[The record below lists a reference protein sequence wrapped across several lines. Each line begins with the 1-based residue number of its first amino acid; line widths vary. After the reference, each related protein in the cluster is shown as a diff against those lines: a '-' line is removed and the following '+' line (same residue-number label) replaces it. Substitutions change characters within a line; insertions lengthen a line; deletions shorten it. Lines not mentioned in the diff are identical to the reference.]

1 MVSRL
6 TVLVL
11 QQRPGIPQARPV
23 GERWLRYRLSQ
34 YPDIPPLF
42 CLASPK
48 LAFSDPKFSGGWS
61 TDQWRDSNRLV
72 GQQQYPS

>member
-23 GERWLRYRLSQ
+23 GARWLRYRLSQ
-34 YPDIPPLF
+34 YPDIPPLSALPAQSWRSLILNF
-42 CLASPK
+42 QVVGALAN
-48 LAFSDPKFSGGWS
+48 GVIVIG
-61 TDQWRDSNRLV
+61 
-72 GQQQYPS
+72 

>member
-11 QQRPGIPQARPV
+11 QQRPGIPQGRPL

-34 YPDIPPLF
+34 YPDIPPLSA
-42 CLASPK
+42 LPAQS
-48 LAFSDPKFSGGWS
+48 
-61 TDQWRDSNRLV
+61 WRSLILNFQVV
-72 GQQQYPS
+72 GALTNGVIVIG